1 MIQLKRK
8 EIHDA
13 KDTQLR
19 DVLNYQ
25 GKIEK
30 LQHQVDQMQVE
41 LESSRKSQLAE
52 VEALTQTK
60 EGLVKQLEG
69 MAKQVGI
76 KSEAERSN
84 MKAKVEKGKRILAH
98 LEDIKAYETDYFSA
112 LKALK

>member
-1 MIQLKRK
+1 MQLIGQEEVTEDIIQLKRK

-19 DVLNYQ
+19 EVLNYQ

-30 LQHQVDQMQVE
+30 LQHQVDQMQGE

-60 EGLVKQLEG
+60 DRLVQQLEG
-69 MAKQVGI
+69 MAK
-76 KSEAERSN
+76 
-84 MKAKVEKGKRILAH
+84 
-98 LEDIKAYETDYFSA
+98 
-112 LKALK
+112 

>member
-1 MIQLKRK
+1 LYFYRKYDKLLELNVQLIGQEEVTEDIIQLKRK

-19 DVLNYQ
+19 EVLNYQ

-30 LQHQVDQMQVE
+30 LQHQVDQMQGE

-60 EGLVKQLEG
+60 DGLVQQLEG
-69 MAKQVGI
+69 MAK
-76 KSEAERSN
+76 
-84 MKAKVEKGKRILAH
+84 
-98 LEDIKAYETDYFSA
+98 
-112 LKALK
+112 